1 MITESAFVAIAG
13 LVAVV
18 ALLFLL
24 ITRYKWHV
32 FLALLV
38 PIVLLALVPGL
49 DRQAFIDAFEQGFG
63 RTIQSIAVVIVL
75 GSVLAE
81 ALKHT
86 GGIERI
92 TVSMIRWVGEARMPL
107 ALTLSGFV
115 IGLAIFS
122 DVGYLILN
130 PLVHSAAINAGLNMS
145 VMATG
150 LVGAMQLTHAMVPP
164 TPGPLAAAALVGAD
178 VGRIILYGGI
188 VTLFAS
194 LAGWAYAR
202 IAGPRIESPPSREF
216 VGQSFIEQG
225 REAELPSTWRA
236 YAPILI
242 PLLLIAGQ
250 SVTALTLP
258 EEHLVNRAMLYLGWP
273 VVALGI
279 GILLAYR
286 NTSAGQAEARTG
298 KWIEEALRAS
308 AMIIMVTGLG
318 GALSRILRET
328 PAVEAIADAVAATG
342 LAADLPAV
350 RARRGGQHDHR
361 LDDRRRHHRR
371 FGVGADDGHARP
383 QPGGDHAGR
392 RGRVDDHQ
400 VRELQLLL
408 GLHVALADVA
418 QGGAGLLRR
427 RDLRERRRCHGRGLR
442 PLGGG
447 VHLRPGRSDVRY
459 SVRESDSSHITP
471 DSTVRP
477 VEGRRWP

>member
-1 MITESAFVAIAG
+1 MITESAFVALAG

-24 ITRYKWHV
+24 ITRFNWHV
-32 FLALLV
+32 FIALLV
-38 PIVLLALVPGL
+38 PIVLLALTPGL

-63 RTIQSIAVVIVL
+63 RTIQGIAVVIVL
-75 GSVLAE
+75 GSILAE

-92 TVSMIRWVGEARMPL
+92 TISMIRWVGEARMPL

-130 PLVHSAAINAGLNMS
+130 PLVHAAAINSGLNMS

-164 TPGPLAAAALVGAD
+164 TPGPLAAVALVGAD
-178 VGRIILYGGI
+178 IGQIIVYGGAC
-188 VTLFAS
+188 TLVAS
-194 LAGWAYAR
+194 IAGWGYARLAG
-202 IAGPRIESPPSREF
+202 PHLESPPSHEF

-242 PLLLIAGQ
+242 PLSLIAGQ
-250 SVTALTLP
+250 SVTTFSLP
-258 EEHLVNRAMLYLGWP
+258 ADHIVNTAMLYLGWP

-286 NTSAGQAEARTG
+286 NTTADHAKARTNQ
-298 KWIEEALRAS
+298 WIEDALRAS

-318 GALSRILRET
+318 GALSHILRET
-328 PAVEAIADAVAATG
+328 PAVDAIAAAVASTG
-342 LAADLPAV
+342 LPAIFLPVVLGIAGNMITGSTTVGVITAASVAAPMMDT
-350 RARRGGQHDHR
+350 
-361 LDDRRRHHRR
+361 
-371 FGVGADDGHARP
+371 
-383 QPGGDHAGR
+383 
-392 RGRVDDHQ
+392 
-400 VRELQLLL
+400 L
-408 GLHVALADVA
+408 GLSPEATMLA
-418 QGGAGLLRR
+418 GA
-427 RDLRERRRCHGRGLR
+427 
-442 PLGGG
+442 
-447 VHLRPGRSDVRY
+447 
-459 SVRESDSSHITP
+459 
-471 DSTVRP
+471 
-477 VEGRRWP
+477 